1 MSIHHVTVPV
11 RDYAE
16 SKGFYE
22 RALEPLGMRLLLDWP
37 AGRKAWFG
45 VQGEPSSLWLCES
58 EAAGTLELTLVAGD
72 SVSVESFHAAAVTAG
87 ARSESE
93 PGIRPEFN
101 RHYYA
106 ARVRDP
112 DGNSVEAMCDRAVAA
127 GAVDEPVAA

>member
-16 SKGFYE
+16 SKRFYE
-22 RALEPLGMRLLLDWP
+22 RALEPLGMCLLLDWP

-45 VQGEPSSLWLCES
+45 ARTEPSSLWLCES
-58 EAAGTLELTLVAGD
+58 EAAGTLELTLGTGD
-72 SVSVESFHAAAVTAG
+72 SGSVESFHAAALAAG
-87 ARSESE
+87 ARSEWE

-106 ARVRDP
+106 ARVRDL
-112 DGNSVEAMCDRAVAA
+112 DGNSLEAMCDRVVAA
-127 GAVDEPVAA
+127 DAVDEPVAA

>member
-11 RDYAE
+11 RDYFE
-16 SKGFYE
+16 SKRFYE
-22 RALEPLGMRLLLDWP
+22 RALEPVGMCLLLDWP

-45 VQGEPSSLWLCES
+45 VRGEPSSLWLCES
-58 EAAGTLELTLVAGD
+58 EAAGTLELTLGAAD
-72 SVSVESFHAAAVTAG
+72 SGSVESFYTAAVAAG
-87 ARSESE
+87 AQGESE

>member
-16 SKGFYE
+16 SKRFYE
-22 RALEPLGMRLLLDWP
+22 RALEPLGMCLLLDWP

-45 VQGEPSSLWLCES
+45 ARGAPGSLWLCES
-58 EAAGTLELTLVAGD
+58 EAAGTLELTLGAGD
-72 SVSVESFHAAAVTAG
+72 SGSVESFHAAALAAG
-87 ARSESE
+87 ARSEWE
-93 PGIRPEFN
+93 PGMRPEFN

-112 DGNSVEAMCDRAVAA
+112 DGNSLEAMCDRVVAA
-127 GAVDEPVAA
+127 AAVDEPVAA